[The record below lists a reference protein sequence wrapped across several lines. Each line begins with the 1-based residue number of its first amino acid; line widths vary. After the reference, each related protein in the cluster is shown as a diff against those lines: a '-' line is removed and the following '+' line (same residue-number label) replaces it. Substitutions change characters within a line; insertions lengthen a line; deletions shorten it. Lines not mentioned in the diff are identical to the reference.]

1 VGLGA
6 VVTVG
11 AGGWA
16 SDGAASSE
24 IDTSSSVIVGPLEC
38 TEIAGRSFVE
48 RIVERFAAIDVD
60 TVSIVI
66 EDGTAMPSFRVARSG
81 VTFEV
86 TSDVRRSVRE
96 KLSEYSEN
104 GIQHAFVQQ
113 GDVYTETDL
122 LDLFSFHREAR
133 QAVTATRDKE
143 GPLALW
149 VVNCEKAEK
158 IRTGN
163 LFQSRE
169 HNSASD
175 YFIRQYVSRLCNP
188 RVIRPFAADILS
200 ARCEARPSGTQVRPG
215 VWIDESAEVHRRA
228 RIVAPAY
235 IGRASTV
242 EADVLITRCS
252 NVERECCVDCGTVVE
267 DSSILPATRVGVGL
281 DLCHAV
287 ASGNR
292 LFNLQRD
299 VVVEISDAKVLRST
313 VPGRAAVQHKPPRRE
328 KKVKVKPDLGKL
340 HPIDAWQFDNNL
352 IQE

>member
-1 VGLGA
+1 MGLGA

-11 AGGWA
+11 AGGGV
-16 SDGAASSE
+16 SDGAASG
-24 IDTSSSVIVGPLEC
+24 DLDAPSSVILGPLEC

-60 TVSIVI
+60 TVSIAMQ
-66 EDGTAMPSFRVARSG
+66 DGSAIPSFRVKRPG
-81 VTFEV
+81 VSFEV
-86 TSDVRRSVRE
+86 TSDVPRAVRE
-96 KLSEYSEN
+96 KLDEYAEN

-133 QAVTATRDKE
+133 QVVTATRNKD
-143 GPLALW
+143 GVLALW
-149 VVNCEKAEK
+149 VVNCQKAEK
-158 IRTGN
+158 IRTAN
-163 LFQSRE
+163 LFENRE
-169 HNSASD
+169 HSASPD
-175 YFIRQYVSRLCNP
+175 YFIREYVNRLDHP
-188 RVIRPFAADILS
+188 RAIRQFASDMLS

-215 VWIDESAEVHRRA
+215 VWIDEAAAVHRRA

-242 EADVLITRCS
+242 EADALITRCS
-252 NVERECCVDCGTVVE
+252 SVERDCCVDCGTVVE

-313 VPGRAAVQHKPPRRE
+313 VPGRTAVSNEPKRRE
-328 KKVKVKPDLGKL
+328 KRVTVKPDLENL